1 MSTLYAL
8 LKFGDHVVAQVV
20 ESELIIRA
28 VGHIGGIRLTSGDR
42 AQLGGLLVAAVIFGI
57 KEVRA
62 VVRDHA
68 NGETHEGED
77 RTHPACVATG
87 EVVVH
92 GHHMHA
98 TATNSVDGGTE
109 RADERLPFTGAHL
122 GDLPL
127 MQHDGAKN
135 LLVVWAHASGAARC
149 FACRGK
155 NLWQLLVERGL

>member
-1 MSTLYAL
+1 M
-8 LKFGDHVVAQVV
+8 
-20 ESELIIRA
+20 
-28 VGHIGGIRLTSGDR
+28 
-42 AQLGGLLVAAVIFGI
+42 
-57 KEVRA
+57 
-62 VVRDHA
+62 RDHA

-77 RTHPACVATG
+77 RAHPARVATS

-92 GHHMHA
+92 GHHVHA
-98 TATNSVDGGTE
+98 PTTNGVDGGTE
-109 RADERLPFTGAHL
+109 RAHERLPFAGAHL